1 MSWRLDSRR
10 KWVLVGLAV
19 LALAFQALLEATR
32 SPVRQRDYDLKLAAA
47 TQAAEAFATLRE
59 ARLPEGAVLDTPND
73 PAGTGLVGPEFSPI
87 TNARGDNAAKLT
99 TLNPNWAA
107 AVVAYCREAN
117 VKPGDPVAVAM
128 SGSFPGLNIAVLA
141 ALETLKAHP
150 VVVSSVGASM
160 WGANSPDFTWLDMER
175 ILYDAGVMHTRSVLA
190 TYGGGSDI
198 GRGLSPEGRRLI
210 RQAAKRN
217 GVPLLDPRNL
227 EQAIDDRMNAYEKA
241 AAGRK
246 YKLYINVGGGVAS
259 LGSSYN
265 SVLVPNGLTKDLG
278 LYNFP
283 RKGTMILFAE
293 KGVPIVQLLS
303 IKDLAREHGLPIA
316 PEWMA
321 APGEGDIFVR
331 NSYRLGLAAAVLVVY
346 CGLCVLILAPEIRRG
361 IFDRFTRPRP
371 PRPERPQEA

>member
-1 MSWRLDSRR
+1 MGWRLDSRR
-10 KWVLVGLAV
+10 KWILVALAV
-19 LALAFQALLEATR
+19 LALGLQTVLEFTR
-32 SPVRQRDYDLKLAAA
+32 SPVRQRDYELKLAAA
-47 TQAAEAFATLRE
+47 QQAAAAFATLRE

-141 ALETLKAHP
+141 ALETLHAHP
-150 VVVSSVGASM
+150 VVISSVGASM
-160 WGANSPDFTWLDMER
+160 WGANSPDWTWLDMER
-175 ILYDAGVMHTRSVLA
+175 TLYDAGVMHTRSIMA

-217 GVPLLDPRNL
+217 GVAMADPRNL
-227 EQAIDDRMNAYEKA
+227 EAAIDERMAAYEKA

-293 KGVPIVQLLS
+293 KGVPIVQMLS
-303 IKDLAREHGLPIA
+303 IKDLARQNGLPVA
-316 PEWMA
+316 PEWLPE
-321 APGEGDIFVR
+321 PGEGEIFVR
-331 NSYRLGLAAAVLVVY
+331 DSYRLGWAAAILLVY
-346 CGLCVLILAPEIRRG
+346 CAVCVLILAPELRRG
-361 IFDRFTRPRP
+361 LFDRFTRPRP
-371 PRPERPQEA
+371 ERSQVA

>member
-1 MSWRLDSRR
+1 M
-10 KWVLVGLAV
+10 
-19 LALAFQALLEATR
+19 
-32 SPVRQRDYDLKLAAA
+32 
-47 TQAAEAFATLRE
+47 
-59 ARLPEGAVLDTPND
+59 LDTPND

-141 ALETLKAHP
+141 ALETLHAHP
-150 VVVSSVGASM
+150 VVITSVGASM

-175 ILYDAGVMHTRSVLA
+175 ILYDAGRDPHPQRRWPPTAAAA
-190 TYGGGSDI
+190 TS

-227 EQAIDDRMNAYEKA
+227 EAGHRRAHDRLRARPRE
-241 AAGRK
+241 GRK

-278 LYNFP
+278 LHNFP

-293 KGVPIVQLLS
+293 KGVPVVQLLS
-303 IKDLAREHGLPIA
+303 IKNLAREHGLPIA
-316 PEWMA
+316 PEWLP
-321 APGEGDIFVR
+321 APGEGEIFVR
-331 NSYRLGLAAAVLVVY
+331 NSYRLGLAAAVLVIY

-361 IFDRFTRPRP
+361 LFDRFTRPRP